1 MKEVL
6 APMPGF
12 ILDVLVGVGDTVL
25 EEQNLIILE
34 AMKMEN
40 PVMAPCDGTVK
51 EIKVQKGDKVASDQ
65 VLMMLEPE

>member
-12 ILDVLVGVGDTVL
+12 IVDVLVDIGDAVL
-25 EEQNLIILE
+25 EEQNLIMLE

-65 VLMMLEPE
+65 VLMMLE

>member
-12 ILDVLVGVGDTVL
+12 IIEILVNIGDAVF
-25 EEQNLIILE
+25 EEQNLILLE

-65 VLMMLEPE
+65 VLMMLE

>member
-12 ILDVLVGVGDTVL
+12 IIDVIVDIGDAVF

-65 VLMMLEPE
+65 VLMILE

>member
-12 ILDVLVGVGDTVL
+12 IIDVLVDIGDAVF

-51 EIKVQKGDKVASDQ
+51 EIKVKKGDKVAGDQ
-65 VLMMLEPE
+65 VLMMLA